1 MVVRCLS
8 VSGCISVSARRF
20 CTGIKNHPM
29 DTGPVWETLF
39 MKHLGCA
46 NVVWLVFQRKKIKGE
61 KVNSDCINDQQMHIK
76 YLLIVYKYTQP
87 NLSKLIDIN

>member
-1 MVVRCLS
+1 
-8 VSGCISVSARRF
+8 
-20 CTGIKNHPM
+20 
-29 DTGPVWETLF
+29 